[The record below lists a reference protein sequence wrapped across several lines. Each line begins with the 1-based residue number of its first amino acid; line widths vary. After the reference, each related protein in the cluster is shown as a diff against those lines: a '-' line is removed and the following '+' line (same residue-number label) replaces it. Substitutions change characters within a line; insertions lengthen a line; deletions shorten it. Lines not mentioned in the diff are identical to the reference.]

1 MLAIGKHM
9 QTVYKKEEN
18 KKDIKMLLLAS
29 LQTNVLLR
37 VFDIV
42 QQIRY
47 VVGYDHRILCS
58 VHDQRRGF
66 DVL

>member
-1 MLAIGKHM
+1 
-9 QTVYKKEEN
+9 
-18 KKDIKMLLLAS
+18 MLLLAS